1 ERIEIRCPAV
11 KVSRRH
17 HRQQH
22 GWRLTRH
29 SHRATGPVWLTTQLP
44 VFHGNIEITQESSS
58 VNRNLVQV
66 IRSVKVRSAL
76 SDVAD
81 FRNEMHQQL
90 ALNGQIPLMHRGILD
105 VAIKC
110 SYCGSL
116 RARLGVR

>member
-1 ERIEIRCPAV
+1 SFFFSSRRRHTRSYGEWRSDVCSADLV
-11 KVSRRH
+11 KVSRRP

-44 VFHGNIEITQESSS
+44 VFHGDIEITQESSS

-76 SDVAD
+76 PDVAN
-81 FRNEMHQQL
+81 FHNEMLRKL
-90 ALNGQIPLMHRGILD
+90 ALNGQIPLVDRGILD
-105 VAIKC
+105 V
-110 SYCGSL
+110 
-116 RARLGVR
+116 